1 MTRQEKRRK
10 DREKITIT
18 RSELEAMQNK
28 ILDEGFVLAISA
40 SVVTLKEDFGWGA
53 KSRIPN
59 FVDHCMHKYVDIQN
73 GKTSLMEM
81 VDKVNRYT
89 EKRLVYGD
97 DLKGV
102 KDAERRA

>member
-1 MTRQEKRRK
+1 MTRQERRRK
-10 DREKITIT
+10 NRETITISKAEFEKI
-18 RSELEAMQNK
+18 QDK
-28 ILDEGFVLAISA
+28 ILDEGFVLAIST
-40 SVVTLKEDFGWGA
+40 SIVTLKEDFGWGA
-53 KSRIPN
+53 KSRIPSFIDN
-59 FVDHCMHKYVDIQN
+59 CMKKYISIQK
-73 GKTSLMEM
+73 GETSLMEM

>member
-59 FVDHCMHKYVDIQN
+59 FIDNCMKKFISIQN

-89 EKRLVYGD
+89 GKRLVYGD
-97 DLKGV
+97 DMEGMNHGS
-102 KDAERRA
+102 ERT